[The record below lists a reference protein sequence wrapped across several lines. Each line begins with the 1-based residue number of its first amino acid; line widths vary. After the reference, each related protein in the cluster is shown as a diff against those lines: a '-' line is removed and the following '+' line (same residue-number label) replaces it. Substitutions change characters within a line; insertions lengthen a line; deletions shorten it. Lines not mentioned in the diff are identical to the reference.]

1 MIILHTNT
9 QPTTVTNDRFKVVID
24 HKQVRVID
32 EVAKETTVIDA
43 KAFKAPGSPDT
54 LPFEWLP
61 DTFDQ
66 AFKEDLIENN
76 RLGLKKMQ
84 VAGSLASWVRKGML
98 IHNEDNTK
106 TKSNSESL

>member
-1 MIILHTNT
+1 MIVLQTNT
-9 QPTTVTNDRFKVVID
+9 QPTTVTNDRFKVIID

-32 EVAKETTVIDA
+32 EVAKETTIIDA

-66 AFKEDLIENN
+66 KFKEQLVENN
-76 RLGLKKMQ
+76 RLGLEKMQ
-84 VAGSLASWVRKGML
+84 VAGSLASWVKKGML
-98 IHNEDNTK
+98 INNQDGTYTK
-106 TKSNSESL
+106 ASSVSL